1 MRKHDWR
8 SGGTQLTLAR
18 VGDRAGRVRTVALR
32 HGRDIGSVLAV
43 LVNMSSSSSSLSS
56 AVAGRGAWVLAFS
69 YMHAMAHRGAGMLC
83 AAPWGVARWHT
94 ERRVAY
100 LGKEQSSEPR
110 PS

>member
-1 MRKHDWR
+1 ML
-8 SGGTQLTLAR
+8 GR
-18 VGDRAGRVRTVALR
+18 VGDRAGRVRTVVLR
-32 HGRDIGSVLAV
+32 HGRDIGPVLAV
-43 LVNMSSSSSSLSS
+43 LVNVSSS

-69 YMHAMAHRGAGMLC
+69 YMHAMAHWGAGMLC

-100 LGKEQSSEPR
+100 LGKEQSSESR